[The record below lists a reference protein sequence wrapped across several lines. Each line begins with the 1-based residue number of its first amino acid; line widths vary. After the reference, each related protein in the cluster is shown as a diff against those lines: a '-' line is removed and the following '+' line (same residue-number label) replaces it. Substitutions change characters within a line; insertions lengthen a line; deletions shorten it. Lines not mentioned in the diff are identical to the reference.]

1 ATPPAAASAPIP
13 APARVV
19 APPTP
24 SASTAQPGPS
34 PTAVAPAAP
43 AAGAEPDAA
52 TIQGYQ
58 REVSKALAQ
67 TPGLVRGIWLTQATL
82 VVDRTVEDS
91 AAWPLICRELQ
102 RYPYLRTVRVQLNP
116 RPGTAEPVRWRQ
128 CSTI

>member
-1 ATPPAAASAPIP
+1 M
-13 APARVV
+13 
-19 APPTP
+19 
-24 SASTAQPGPS
+24 PS
-34 PTAVAPAAP
+34 PTAAAP
-43 AAGAEPDAA
+43 AAVGEGAEPDAA

-82 VVDRTVEDS
+82 VVDRTVEDG
-91 AAWPLICRELQ
+91 AAWPLICRELE